1 MSSYTTRYRSVDDP
15 PDQWCACSSPVM
27 YAALTKLTPG
37 SLLHFKIIAESDAG
51 SSPASEVC
59 EVKLPP
65 SQPGEPWAVAI
76 TPYSIQLQWDKP
88 KYGAEII
95 ESYIVKYHSF
105 QFDPWSSL
113 STTDVQES
121 ALLTNLIP
129 KRSYHVKVQAV
140 SSAGAS
146 PFSETIGPIETPL
159 PPPGKPHASKI
170 TSSGLHLIW
179 DKPEDSANFVTSYT
193 VLYRTVDDSKVEWN
207 EKKTNSAEVSI
218 VLGNLTPDSFYYFK
232 VRAETATGPSAE
244 SAISDQ
250 VQNKLASLEEPHI
263 SNVTHN
269 SLRLSWKKP
278 KHGAEYVQRYTVLY
292 RSGNDEWIPKTT
304 TTAVEFLDVVDL
316 CPGKSYYFK
325 LRAETANG
333 SSGESNTSTV
343 TLPPGQPGEPRVTV
357 VTHNS
362 MQLHW
367 DKPEHG
373 AKIVESYTVMYRHAS
388 LHKWSSQSFNAAQLS
403 ILFTGF
409 VPKQCYY
416 FKVQAMSNF
425 RKSPESKTIGPIET
439 LLPPPG
445 KPHKISVTD
454 TTVVLKWDCPVDK
467 TKSVVSYTILY
478 SHERDTWHS
487 YKTGTPQNQC
497 TVMKLSPKTVYRFKV
512 RAETSTQPS
521 SDSELSDP
529 FETLLPPP
537 GKPYA
542 ISKTHNSIQLTW
554 KEPVHGAE
562 SVRFYAVYS
571 KKYAVAQSAGSS
583 KDWKKHQFSDNN
595 YSVCIETLAP
605 KQSYVFKVVAESI
618 TGSSPDSELSD
629 PIETLLP
636 PPGIPYATD
645 ITYEN
650 LLIKWEKPKYQ
661 GVRIQKFSLFY
672 RSDQHPDKWDTLTTD
687 GDVNHLFFSDV
698 SPKTSY
704 IFKVVAVTSEGISSE
719 SKPSEPIDEPNPS
732 WSNLHHFV

>member
-1 MSSYTTRYRSVDDP
+1 MV
-15 PDQWCACSSPVM
+15 PV
-27 YAALTKLTPG
+27 
-37 SLLHFKIIAESDAG
+37 
-51 SSPASEVC
+51 
-59 EVKLPP
+59 
-65 SQPGEPWAVAI
+65 
-76 TPYSIQLQWDKP
+76 
-88 KYGAEII
+88 
-95 ESYIVKYHSF
+95 ESY
-105 QFDPWSSL
+105 
-113 STTDVQES
+113 
-121 ALLTNLIP
+121 
-129 KRSYHVKVQAV
+129 
-140 SSAGAS
+140 
-146 PFSETIGPIETPL
+146 
-159 PPPGKPHASKI
+159 
-170 TSSGLHLIW
+170 
-179 DKPEDSANFVTSYT
+179 
-193 VLYRTVDDSKVEWN
+193 
-207 EKKTNSAEVSI
+207 
-218 VLGNLTPDSFYYFK
+218 
-232 VRAETATGPSAE
+232 
-244 SAISDQ
+244 
-250 VQNKLASLEEPHI
+250 
-263 SNVTHN
+263 
-269 SLRLSWKKP
+269 
-278 KHGAEYVQRYTVLY
+278 
-292 RSGNDEWIPKTT
+292 
-304 TTAVEFLDVVDL
+304 
-316 CPGKSYYFK
+316 
-325 LRAETANG
+325 
-333 SSGESNTSTV
+333 STV

-645 ITYEN
+645 ITYDN

-687 GDVNHLFFSDV
+687 G
-698 SPKTSY
+698 
-704 IFKVVAVTSEGISSE
+704 
-719 SKPSEPIDEPNPS
+719 
-732 WSNLHHFV
+732 